1 VLILVPFY
9 PARFLPDDIRLGA
22 HCTNDEELG
31 AVDELK
37 GTSSAPL
44 SPAAASRPLSRH
56 SSAS

>member
-1 VLILVPFY
+1 MLILVPFH

-22 HCTNDEELG
+22 HSTNDEEHG